1 MGAGSVGPA
10 AGALRDVMRPSAIRR
25 IEIAWTAGTA
35 ADWAFLVILL
45 VVAYDAGGAFAVGL
59 LGAIRVLPAI
69 VAAPLATTL
78 LERFRGNRV
87 LTAINLLRAVGTLAT
102 AIVIATD
109 FPIEVTYA
117 LAAIVAGAG
126 SLVRPIQSALL
137 PALARSPGELVAANV
152 ASSTG
157 EGIGTFVGPLL
168 AGILVTWTGSAAA
181 SLLVAGLFAAAAA
194 AVTGLRFERDADAH
208 GGRMA
213 GSYTRFQLTEAVRIL
228 RAYPGPAT
236 VVGDFVAQTVVRGL
250 LTTLIVIASIE
261 VLEMGDAGVGLL
273 NAAIGLGSLA
283 GAIGAL
289 SLVGTTRLTLVFT
302 VALAGWSLPLVLI
315 GAWPIAALALCAL
328 FVTGV
333 SNAVLD
339 VSGSPSSSGEYAT
352 KTELRPSASWKGCS
366 ESAFWSEAWL
376 RRDSSPFWERE
387 ERFWWSVLRSHF
399 SPPRRPAGLHAAAR
413 EARSLKSSW
422 SSCVATSC
430 SPRCR

>member
-10 AGALRDVMRPSAIRR
+10 AGALRDVMRSSAIRR

-157 EGIGTFVGPLL
+157 EGSARSWVRCWL
-168 AGILVTWTGSAAA
+168 AFSSPGRARLRRA
-181 SLLVAGLFAAAAA
+181 S
-194 AVTGLRFERDADAH
+194 
-208 GGRMA
+208 
-213 GSYTRFQLTEAVRIL
+213 
-228 RAYPGPAT
+228 
-236 VVGDFVAQTVVRGL
+236 
-250 LTTLIVIASIE
+250 
-261 VLEMGDAGVGLL
+261 
-273 NAAIGLGSLA
+273 
-283 GAIGAL
+283 
-289 SLVGTTRLTLVFT
+289 
-302 VALAGWSLPLVLI
+302 
-315 GAWPIAALALCAL
+315 
-328 FVTGV
+328 
-333 SNAVLD
+333 
-339 VSGSPSSSGEYAT
+339 
-352 KTELRPSASWKGCS
+352 SWRGCS
-366 ESAFWSEAWL
+366 
-376 RRDSSPFWERE
+376 RPR
-387 ERFWWSVLRSHF
+387 
-399 SPPRRPAGLHAAAR
+399 PPR
-413 EARSLKSSW
+413 
-422 SSCVATSC
+422 
-430 SPRCR
+430 